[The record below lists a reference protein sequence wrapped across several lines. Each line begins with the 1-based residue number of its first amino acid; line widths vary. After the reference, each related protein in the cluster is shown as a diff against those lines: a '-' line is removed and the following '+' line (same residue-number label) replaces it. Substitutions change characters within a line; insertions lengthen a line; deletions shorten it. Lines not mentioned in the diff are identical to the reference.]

1 MADTKNWERRIL
13 HSMGSNFRIDVNN
26 PQTSVGGND
35 VYNIYAATD
44 ENASCLMG
52 LQQNGIWRLYNDG
65 GIEIVGGQSSE
76 SSSVDVIIAGKN
88 GDIVVQAEKNGR
100 VRIRGKNVIIQADED
115 VDISAGRNVSIGSG
129 SGRVLVKGNTLEKT
143 GLKGNLLEPE
153 ANWAFRVFEG
163 TGLPGFAFA
172 ELASPF
178 SGITDL
184 ASSLASGGGNIFG
197 DLVNN
202 AVQGGLNAGLS
213 AAQSAA
219 SSATGGLSDSF
230 LNSGAGGLAKDAASK
245 ASGGISDRFL

>member
-1 MADTKNWERRIL
+1 
-13 HSMGSNFRIDVNN
+13 MGSNFRIDVNN

-44 ENASCLMG
+44 EDQSCLMG

-76 SSSVDVIIAGKN
+76 TSSVDIILAGKN

-115 VDISAGRNVSIGSG
+115 VDISAGRNVNVGGG
-129 SGRVLVKGNTLEKT
+129 SGRVLVKGNTLEKV
-143 GLKGNLLEPE
+143 GLKGNLLDPE

-163 TGLPGFAFA
+163 TGLPGYAFSI
-172 ELASPF
+172 LTSPF
-178 SGITDL
+178 SGLSDL
-184 ASSLASGGGNIFG
+184 AGNLASGAGGDIFG
-197 DLVNN
+197 NLVNN
-202 AVQGGLNAGLS
+202 AVSTAVNKGLS

-219 SSATGGLSDSF
+219 SSATGGLSDKF
-230 LNSGAGGLAKDAASK
+230 INTDA
-245 ASGGISDRFL
+245 INDLI